1 MIPIYSLDLSAFNL
15 VHGSDQSIQQGIGTP
30 QYMYNYM
37 YVFCIHLMENIPY
50 NIQQQQDSE
59 VANRN
64 TVLHMKQYYTQ

>member
-1 MIPIYSLDLSAFNL
+1 MDPTILSSRELGHHSIY
-15 VHGSDQSIQQGIGTP
+15 VQ
-30 QYMYNYM
+30 

-64 TVLHMKQYYTQ
+64 TVLHMMQYYTQ